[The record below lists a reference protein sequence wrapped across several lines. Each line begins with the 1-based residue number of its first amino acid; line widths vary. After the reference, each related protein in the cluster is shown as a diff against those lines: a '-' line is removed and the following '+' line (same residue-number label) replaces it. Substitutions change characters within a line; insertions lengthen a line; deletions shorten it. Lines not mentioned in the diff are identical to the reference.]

1 MFALHGG
8 QGPGWQSSTH
18 LWTHRVLLSLPPLI
32 LFFVLLNC
40 LPQTSPHL
48 EILMLGV
55 LRETLL
61 RRLVILVFDTHEWGM
76 SRRFHSGSLTLRQK
90 QRYCMARSVVG
101 EGFRQPGQTQLLSPE
116 TKQGLVTLLTC
127 LVTKTTKGGFP
138 FRTPPISISP
148 VYNHV
153 DILTFTFGRLGPF
166 LDTVYVE
173 DLVALLTV
181 EHCVLRPHVL

>member
-18 LWTHRVLLSLPPLI
+18 LWTHRVLLSLPPPPPLI
-32 LFFVLLNC
+32 LFFVLINC

-48 EILMLGV
+48 EILMSVV
-55 LRETLL
+55 LSETLL
-61 RRLVILVFDTHEWGM
+61 RLSVIRILIFDTHEWGM

-116 TKQGLVTLLTC
+116 RQQELVKLLTC
-127 LVTKTTKGGFP
+127 LVPEYEGNEDHKGMV
-138 FRTPPISISP
+138 SIRHLQS
-148 VYNHV
+148 
-153 DILTFTFGRLGPF
+153 R
-166 LDTVYVE
+166 
-173 DLVALLTV
+173 
-181 EHCVLRPHVL
+181 